1 VITQFFVKSGR
12 YMDSVSLMKV
22 ARDIRNAVAAVEDVA
37 LMMATDANK
46 KLLEQVAPLS
56 AEAHAAK
63 ATDLIVM
70 ITGEESACELALHQ
84 AEKLLD
90 TPVSAQNNTS
100 TRQAQTLKSALRMM
114 PNVNLAVISLGATY
128 AIAEA
133 WQALHNKLHV
143 FLFSDNV
150 SIEAEKALKQYAVQ
164 NNLLLMGP
172 GAGTAIINQ
181 VGLGFSNAVLKGN
194 VGIVSASGTG
204 LQEVTTLLAKEGIGI
219 SQAIGVGSRDLSEVI
234 GGLMAFQAIAA
245 LKSDPHTEL
254 IMVISKMPAPSIAAQ
269 VMQALAETNKPCV
282 VIFMSLEQPS
292 ATSTVYVANTLQ
304 EAALAAASIIKGQHR
319 EDVQA
324 TLFDQQQVLQQQANA
339 SKANL
344 KPQQKYVRGLFSGG
358 TLCEEAM
365 RVWMPC
371 LGGVWSNV
379 PFNPQR
385 QLENPHVSCEHSAI
399 DLGDEEFTVGRPHPM
414 IDNELR
420 IKRLLAEAQDAT
432 VAVVQLDIV
441 LGYGAYENPAQELAP
456 AIQEA
461 KQMAQMRGQEL
472 TVIACLVG
480 TDDDSQ
486 NLTQQQLMLESAGVI
501 ICGSNAEA
509 SLLSAYIVGEN
520 S

>member
-1 VITQFFVKSGR
+1 
-12 YMDSVSLMKV
+12 MDSVSLMKV
-22 ARDIRNAVAAVEDVA
+22 ARDIREAVAVEDVA

-46 KLLEQVAPLS
+46 KLLEQVAPLTQ
-56 AEAHAAK
+56 EAQAAK
-63 ATDLIVM
+63 PTDLIVM
-70 ITGEESACELALHQ
+70 ITGEETACESALRLS
-84 AEKLLD
+84 EKLLD
-90 TPVSAQNNTS
+90 TPAAFQSGTT
-100 TRQAQTLKSALRMM
+100 TRQIHTLKSALRVL
-114 PNVNLAVISLGATY
+114 PNANLAVISLGATY
-128 AIAEA
+128 AVAEA

-204 LQEVTTLLAKEGIGI
+204 LQEVTTLLAKAGVGI
-219 SQAIGVGSRDLSEVI
+219 SQAIGVGSRDLSEAI

-254 IMVISKMPAPSIAAQ
+254 IMVISKMPSPSIAAQ
-269 VMQALAETNKPCV
+269 VMQVLAETNKPCV
-282 VIFMSLEQPS
+282 VIFMSLEQPQS
-292 ATSTVYVANTLQ
+292 TSTIYVANTLQ
-304 EAALAAASIIKGQHR
+304 EAALAAASIMKGQHQ

-324 TLFDQQQVLQQQANA
+324 TLFSQEQALRQQANSLRA
-339 SKANL
+339 KL
-344 KPQQKYVRGLFSGG
+344 KPQQKYIRGLFSGG
-358 TLCEEAM
+358 TMCEEAM

-379 PFNPQR
+379 PFSPQWK
-385 QLENPHVSCEHSAI
+385 LESSDISCKHSAI

-420 IKRLLAEAQDAT
+420 IKRLLVEAQDET
-432 VAVVQLDIV
+432 VAVMQLDIV
-441 LGYGAYENPAQELAP
+441 LGYGAHENPAQELAP
-456 AIQEA
+456 VIQQA
-461 KQMAQMRGQEL
+461 KQMAQMRGQKL
-472 TVIACLVG
+472 IVIACIVG
-480 TDDDSQ
+480 TDDDPQ
-486 NLTQQQLMLESAGVI
+486 NLTQQQLMLEAVGVI
-501 ICGSNAEA
+501 ICRSNAES